1 MKNLNLLSTLIS
13 LLLIFSIFRNIYVQT
28 DLSTERLR
36 FENLNNKIIQT
47 RTSDKDEL
55 SMIKKL
61 NREIKNVDL
70 DTHPLKFDDTITT
83 PQQQKQQQQQK
94 QHLRSD
100 YDNSALIKLHTI
112 TYASHSGS
120 DEMFCRSVES
130 AILNQVNLTILGW
143 GEPWQGN
150 LYLILYLK
158 N

>member
-1 MKNLNLLSTLIS
+1 
-13 LLLIFSIFRNIYVQT
+13 
-28 DLSTERLR
+28 
-36 FENLNNKIIQT
+36 
-47 RTSDKDEL
+47 
-55 SMIKKL
+55 MIKKL

-70 DTHPLKFDDTITT
+70 DAHPLKSDDTITT
-83 PQQQKQQQQQK
+83 PQQQQQQQQQQQK
-94 QHLRSD
+94 QKQYLRSD
-100 YDNSALIKLHTI
+100 YDNTALVKLHTI

-143 GEPWQGN
+143 GERWQGN